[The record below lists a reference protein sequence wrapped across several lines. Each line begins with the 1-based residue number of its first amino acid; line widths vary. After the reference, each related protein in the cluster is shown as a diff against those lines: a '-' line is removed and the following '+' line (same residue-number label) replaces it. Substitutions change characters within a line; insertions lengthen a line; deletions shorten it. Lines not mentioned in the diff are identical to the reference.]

1 MFSLIPP
8 EFNSTRAELLFL
20 MDNLPVLILCH
31 VIPAVEL
38 SPLSLIFTKISTS
51 NPIKQSHCAGSGLD
65 P

>member
-1 MFSLIPP
+1 
-8 EFNSTRAELLFL
+8 
-20 MDNLPVLILCH
+20 LILCH